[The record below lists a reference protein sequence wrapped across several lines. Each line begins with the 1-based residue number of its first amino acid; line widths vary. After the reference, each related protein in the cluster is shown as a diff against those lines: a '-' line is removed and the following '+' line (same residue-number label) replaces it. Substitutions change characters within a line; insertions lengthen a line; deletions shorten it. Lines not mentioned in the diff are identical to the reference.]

1 MFIYMFQ
8 NKYLKYKN
16 KYLNLKTKIQL
27 GKGFLLDNSD
37 IRKFTNIDLR
47 DTLNIPS
54 VEEILNGTMS
64 QANINK
70 HLLTAI
76 ITVNNYIDNQRRQ
89 IGGGYVLDNQDIRKF
104 TNMDLRDTLNI
115 PSVEEIL
122 NGTMTQSN
130 VNKHLL
136 TAIVTVNN
144 KIDNQNGGGYVLD
157 NQDIRKFTNK
167 DLRDTLNIP
176 SVEEILNDTMTQ
188 ANVNKHL
195 LTAIVTVNNKI

>member
-1 MFIYMFQ
+1 MFQ

-16 KYLNLKTKIQL
+16 KYLNLKMKIQF
-27 GKGFLLDNSD
+27 GQGYILDNQD

-122 NGTMTQSN
+122 N
-130 VNKHLL
+130 
-136 TAIVTVNN
+136 
-144 KIDNQNGGGYVLD
+144 
-157 NQDIRKFTNK
+157 
-167 DLRDTLNIP
+167 
-176 SVEEILNDTMTQ
+176 DTMTQ

>member
-1 MFIYMFQ
+1 MFQ

-104 TNMDLRDTLNI
+104 TNKDLRDTLNI

-122 NGTMTQSN
+122 NGTM
-130 VNKHLL
+130 
-136 TAIVTVNN
+136 A
-144 KIDNQNGGGYVLD
+144 
-157 NQDIRKFTNK
+157 
-167 DLRDTLNIP
+167 
-176 SVEEILNDTMTQ
+176 Q

>member
-104 TNMDLRDTLNI
+104 TN
-115 PSVEEIL
+115 
-122 NGTMTQSN
+122 
-130 VNKHLL
+130 
-136 TAIVTVNN
+136 
-144 KIDNQNGGGYVLD
+144 
-157 NQDIRKFTNK
+157 K

>member
-1 MFIYMFQ
+1 MFQ

-16 KYLNLKTKIQL
+16 KYLNLKMKIQF
-27 GKGFLLDNSD
+27 GQGYILDNQD

-144 KIDNQNGGGYVLD
+144 KIDNQKRQNGGGYVLD

>member
-1 MFIYMFQ
+1 MFQ

>member
-1 MFIYMFQ
+1 MFQ

-16 KYLNLKTKIQL
+16 KYLNLKMKIQF
-27 GKGFLLDNSD
+27 GQGYILDNQD